1 MKIVLGILVL
11 VGITYASPVHE
22 ERRSI
27 NITHSNDFNY
37 RGYNSGLYTGDDLLT
52 GTFGMYYR
60 GNDTFY
66 EMDLKSYTQKYIENG
81 ERVDILSLGYL
92 KDVISK
98 SSPEYSYEVTVGGQ
112 FIQSGNF
119 GGAKTQQVIHGVI
132 RRLQND
138 LPYSD
143 ATHTTFGFQ
152 GRASGLYTLNKNF
165 NLYNNLDLQAT
176 IDKSGSGKW
185 EFGIEGVHKNLS
197 FWLAG
202 VIQYIEPLNHA
213 IVEFSTPDKYSN
225 HIILGGSVRFFNIC
239 EFMMETTFGGS
250 PLGEKDDY
258 STHFRLRYF
267 LD

>member
-11 VGITYASPVHE
+11 VSIAYASPVHE

-37 RGYNSGLYTGDDLLT
+37 YGHTSGLYTGDDLLT
-52 GTFGMYYR
+52 GTLGIYYR
-60 GNDTFY
+60 SNDAFY

-81 ERVDILSLGYL
+81 ERVDTLFLGYL
-92 KDVISK
+92 RDIISE
-98 SSPEYSYEVTVGGQ
+98 SSTDYSYEVTVGGQ

-119 GGAKTQQVIHGVI
+119 GGDKIQQAIHEVV
-132 RRLQND
+132 RRSLID
-138 LPYSD
+138 LPYSNE
-143 ATHTTFGFQ
+143 THTTFGFQ
-152 GRASGLYTLNKNF
+152 GRVSGLYTLNRNF
-165 NLYNNLDLQAT
+165 NLYNNLDFQANL
-176 IDKSGSGKW
+176 DKSGSGKW
-185 EFGIEGVHKNLS
+185 ELGIEGVHKSIS

-202 VIQYIEPLNHA
+202 VMQYIEPLNHT

-225 HIILGGSVRFFNIC
+225 HVVLGGSIKFINTY
-239 EFMMETTFGGS
+239 EFMMETTIGGA

-258 STHFRLRYF
+258 STHFRLRCF